1 MVELSTLPTGPNTP
15 QRVQPLRGNN
25 LIAVASGKGGVGKT
39 WLSITLTSALAKRG
53 RKALLFD
60 GDLGLANVDIQ
71 LGLTPKRDIGQY
83 IEGSSSLRGVIHR
96 FEEGGF
102 DIIAGRS
109 GMGSLAALPNQKLND
124 MRSELLLLA
133 RDYDDVIID
142 LGAGIDKTV
151 RHLAGP
157 AGVILV
163 VTNDEPTSLTD
174 AYAFIKVVHGAVPT
188 ADMRIV
194 INVAQS
200 PAEGDRTYQILS
212 RACQNFLNFT
222 PEMAGSVRRDPRV
235 PQTIRQQQPLMVTWP
250 GTDAAQDIDAI
261 AQKLIRRA
269 VRRTA

>member
-1 MVELSTLPTGPNTP
+1 MVELSTLPAGSNP
-15 QRVQPLRGNN
+15 QRVQPLRANN

-39 WLSITLTSALAKRG
+39 WLSITLASALARRG
-53 RKALLFD
+53 RRTLLFD

-83 IEGSSSLRGVIHR
+83 IEGSSSLQGVVHN
-96 FEEGGF
+96 FAEAGF

-124 MRSELLLLA
+124 LRSDLLTLA
-133 RDYDDVIID
+133 RDYDDVVVD

-157 AGVILV
+157 AGLILV

-188 ADMRIV
+188 TDMRVI
-194 INVAQS
+194 INVIQN
-200 PAEGDRTYQILS
+200 PAEGERTYQTIA
-212 RACQNFLNFT
+212 RACQNFLRFT
-222 PEMAGSVRRDPRV
+222 PELAGFVRRDPRV
-235 PQTIRQQQPLMVTWP
+235 PQSIRQQQPLMITWP
-250 GTDAAQDIDAI
+250 GTDAAQDVDAI

>member
-1 MVELSTLPTGPNTP
+1 MAELSTLTTGGTPT
-15 QRVQPLRGNN
+15 RVQPLRGNN

-39 WLSITLTSALAKRG
+39 WLSITLACALARRG
-53 RKALLFD
+53 RRTLLFD

-71 LGLTPKRDIGQY
+71 LGLTPKRDVGQY
-83 IEGSSSLRGVIHR
+83 IEGSSSLQGVVHN
-96 FEEGGF
+96 FAEGGF

-124 MRSELLLLA
+124 LRSDLLA
-133 RDYDDVIID
+133 LAREYDDVVVD

-188 ADMRIV
+188 ADMRV
-194 INVAQS
+194 VVNVVQAA
-200 PAEGDRTYQILS
+200 AEGERTYQVLS
-212 RACQNFLNFT
+212 RACQNFLRFT
-222 PEMAGSVRRDPRV
+222 PELAGFVRRDPRV
-235 PQTIRQQQPLMVTWP
+235 PQSIRMQQPVMITWP
-250 GTDAAQDIDAI
+250 GTDAAQDVDAI
-261 AQKLIRRA
+261 AQKLMRRA
-269 VRRTA
+269 ARRTA